1 MDKYPALQQE
11 REDKEKKRWNST
23 HFLKHPFDHVVNML
37 KKTSTGG

>member
-1 MDKYPALQQE
+1 VDKYPALQQE